1 MPCRTR
7 GPRVLPAAEN
17 SGKSLVHAL
26 FRLGLVALLLLGV
39 QCHELRGGIHL
50 EFRVEATTG
59 TVSEAARK
67 WLGDMA
73 KAVPVDAETSRYPP
87 PIL

>member
-1 MPCRTR
+1 MPCRMR
-7 GPRVLPAAEN
+7 GPRVLPVAEN
-17 SGKSLVHAL
+17 GGKSFVHDL
-26 FRLGLVALLLLGV
+26 FRWSLVVLLLLGV
-39 QCHELRGGIHL
+39 RCHELRGEFNL

-73 KAVPVDAETSRYPP
+73 KAVPVSAETSRYPP